1 MKYIYTNITNKP
13 QSVLLA
19 TKSQD
24 SVGTR
29 TFNPGAVLELDY
41 PGLNMYVPNILSCI
55 IIDNISP
62 LEEPIIVKLEK
73 KEKITPEPI
82 QEPITKEVVIS
93 ELPTKLAEKEEVI
106 ISDDTTTLVKEILQ
120 STIVEP
126 KAKQKPNVVVKKTLA
141 KKIKK

>member
-29 TFNPGAVLELDY
+29 TFNPGAVLELDD